1 MNNQYNWFKLLGL
14 DDTLIIC
21 TLIFI
26 ISLILVR
33 IIIKRLGAVDNL
45 TLLRDNKL
53 LLVIYCIG
61 LGIIGYLIPI
71 SLYEYLNFMMK
82 LRL

>member
-26 ISLILVR
+26 VSLILVR
-33 IIIKRLGAVDNL
+33 IIIK
-45 TLLRDNKL
+45 KL
-53 LLVIYCIG
+53 DQKSLN
-61 LGIIGYLIPI
+61 IIAITI
-71 SLYEYLNFMMK
+71 M
-82 LRL
+82 

>member
-1 MNNQYNWFKLLGL
+1 MNNQYNWFKLLEL

-45 TLLRDNKL
+45 ILLRDNK
-53 LLVIYCIG
+53 G
-61 LGIIGYLIPI
+61 
-71 SLYEYLNFMMK
+71 
-82 LRL
+82 